1 MQKEVIRRYMR
12 KTLEYHFN
20 PEISQK
26 NGTFFETCCFS
37 PTTCKEKQAGL
48 LYLIAESEGRS
59 DLIKE
64 LFQIIEQEFY
74 QNGFQTALD
83 KTNEF
88 INQNN
93 LTSLH
98 LAILA
103 LSYPYKIRVS
113 KIGKIKILLLRNEV
127 VFDVI
132 SELDNQ
138 GLFKFIEGNLQKNDK
153 LIFLTNSI
161 FNVFLKYK
169 VLAKIAQRN
178 EKELKTFFKENKTFF
193 QTICG
198 TLIIAFIKK
207 APWPLFLKKPK
218 GPLPPPSKLE
228 KGVIAAIL
236 LVILL
241 LLGYLLF

>member
-1 MQKEVIRRYMR
+1 MR

-26 NGTFFETCCFS
+26 NGAFFETCCFS
-37 PTTCKEKQAGL
+37 PTTSKEKQAGI
-48 LYLIAESEGRS
+48 LYLIAESENGP

-83 KTNEF
+83 KANEF

-98 LAILA
+98 LGVLA
-103 LSYPYKIRVS
+103 LSYPYKIKVS

-127 VFDVI
+127 AFDVI

-153 LIFLTNSI
+153 LIFLTNSV

-169 VLAKIAQRN
+169 VLGKIAQRN
-178 EKELKTFFKENKTFF
+178 EKEVKTFFKENKAFF

-198 TLIIAFIKK
+198 ALIIAFIKK

-218 GPLPPPSKLE
+218 SPLPPPSKIE

>member
-1 MQKEVIRRYMR
+1 MR
-12 KTLEYHFN
+12 KTIEYHFN
-20 PEISQK
+20 PERALK
-26 NGTFFETCCFS
+26 DGLTFNTCCFLPS
-37 PTTCKEKQAGL
+37 ATFEKQSGV
-48 LYLIAESEGRS
+48 LYLIAESQENPS
-59 DLIKE
+59 SMKE
-64 LFQIIEQEFY
+64 LFGIIEKEFY
-74 QNGFQTALD
+74 QNGFQIALD

-88 INQNN
+88 INKNN

-98 LAILA
+98 LGVLV
-103 LSYPYKIRVS
+103 LSYPYKIKVS
-113 KIGKIKILLLRNEV
+113 KIGKIKILLFRNGE

-132 SELDNQ
+132 SELDNY

-153 LIFLTNSI
+153 LIFLTNSV

-169 VLAKIAQRN
+169 VLGKIAQRN
-178 EKELKTFFKENKTFF
+178 EKELKAFFKTNKAFF
-193 QTICG
+193 QEICG
-198 TLIIAFIKK
+198 SLIITFIKK

-241 LLGYLLF
+241 LLGYLVF